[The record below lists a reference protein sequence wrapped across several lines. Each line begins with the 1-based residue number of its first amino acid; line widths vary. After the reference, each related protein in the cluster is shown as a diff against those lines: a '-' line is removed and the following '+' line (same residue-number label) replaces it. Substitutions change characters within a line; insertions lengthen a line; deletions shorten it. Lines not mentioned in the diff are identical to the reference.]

1 MDSWRK
7 NLELLIKSRTPLIWI
22 RTKEEERLHK
32 ILNYSCKKL
41 NIKRFAS
48 WDCVNGIKGV
58 LNEEGKFSNN
68 PLGALNWIKGQ
79 PSESSTILLVKDFH
93 KFYDDPSISR
103 TIKELSFLLK
113 ETNHNL
119 ILTSH
124 MLPSTEELD
133 DLITIINLPLPDLN
147 ELTILIRKMANNTH
161 SDLNEKELNQLA
173 IASSGLSETKV
184 KQVTA
189 KALTQRGKISKDDI
203 KDILEEKKQFIA
215 RSEVLEFFETDSSQ
229 NDIGGLKILKIW
241 LKQRYRAFSKEAREY
256 GLPVPKGVLLVGPQG
271 TGKSLTA
278 KSISQTWSMP
288 LLRLDVGRLFSSLV
302 GSSEAR
308 TRETISRAEAMSP
321 CILWIDEID
330 KGFGGDARSDGGT
343 SQRVLASLLTWMAE
357 KESAVFVIAT
367 ANAIDKLPA
376 ELLRKGR
383 FDEIFFLDLPN
394 SEERLS
400 ILDLH
405 LKKRRPNYDFPL
417 STIIDRTGGYSGAE
431 LEQVV
436 IEGMHYSFSENRE
449 LMEKDLIKAVSE
461 LVPLSRTAK
470 EQIDFLK
477 EWSSTGRARS
487 AS

>member
-1 MDSWRK
+1 MDSWSR
-7 NLELLIKSRTPLIWI
+7 NFELLIKSRTPLIWI
-22 RTKEEERLHK
+22 RTKEEERLYK
-32 ILNYSCKKL
+32 FIDQSCKKL
-41 NIKRFAS
+41 NIKRLVS

-58 LNEEGKFSNN
+58 LNENGKFSNN
-68 PLGALNWIKGQ
+68 PLGVLNWIKEQ
-79 PSESSTILLVKDFH
+79 KSELPTILLVRDFH

-103 TIKELSFLLK
+103 TIKELSSSLR
-113 ETNHNL
+113 ETNNNL
-119 ILTSH
+119 ILSSH
-124 MLPSTEELD
+124 LLPSSEELD
-133 DLITIINLPLPDLN
+133 DLITIINLPLPDLS
-147 ELTILIRKMANNTH
+147 ELTALIKKIAVNTD
-161 SDLNEKELNQLA
+161 SDLREQDLNELA

-203 KDILEEKKQFIA
+203 KDILEEKKQVIA
-215 RSEVLEFFETDSSQ
+215 RSEILEFFESKSAK
-229 NDIGGLKILKIW
+229 NDIGGLKVLKTW
-241 LKQRYRAFSKEAREY
+241 LKQRYRAFSKEAKEY
-256 GLPVPKGVLLVGPQG
+256 GLPIPKGVLLVGPQG

-278 KSISQTWSMP
+278 KSISQSWSMP

-367 ANAIDKLPA
+367 ANSIDKLPA

-405 LKKRRPNYDFPL
+405 LKKRRPGYNFPL

-431 LEQVV
+431 LEQAV
-436 IEGMHYSFSENRE
+436 IEGMHFSFSENRE

>member
-1 MDSWRK
+1 MYSWCK
-7 NLELLIKSRTPLIWI
+7 NLDLLIKSRTPLIWI
-22 RTKEEERLHK
+22 RNKEEERLFK
-32 ILNYSCKKL
+32 VIDKCCKRL
-41 NIKRFAS
+41 NIKRFVS
-48 WDCVNGIKGV
+48 WDCVNGIKGT
-58 LNEEGKFSNN
+58 LNEDGKFTNN
-68 PLGALNWIKGQ
+68 PLGILNWIKEQ
-79 PSESSTILLVKDFH
+79 TNDLSTVIIVKDFH
-93 KFYDDPSISR
+93 KFYEDPSISR

-113 ETNHNL
+113 KTNNNL
-119 ILTSH
+119 IFSSH
-124 MLPSTEELD
+124 LFPSSDELD
-133 DLITIINLPLPDLN
+133 ELITIINLPLPDQSELKNLLKNIAVKTDSILN
-147 ELTILIRKMANNTH
+147 EQE
-161 SDLNEKELNQLA
+161 LNELA
-173 IASSGLSETKV
+173 IASSGLSETRV
-184 KQVTA
+184 KQVA
-189 KALTQRGKISKDDI
+189 ARALTQRGKISKDDI
-203 KDILEEKKQFIA
+203 KDILEEKKQVIS
-215 RSEVLEFFETDSSQ
+215 RSEILEFFQSNSNQ
-229 NDIGGLKILKIW
+229 NDVGGLKLLKVW
-241 LKQRYRAFSKEAREY
+241 LEQRYQAFSKEARDY
-256 GLPVPKGVLLVGPQG
+256 GLPIPKGVLLLGPQG

-278 KSISQTWSMP
+278 KSISQSWSMP

-308 TRETISRAEAMSP
+308 TRETILRAEAMAP

-394 SEERLS
+394 YEERSS

-405 LKKRRPNYDFPL
+405 LKKRRPNYNFPL
-417 STIIDRTGGYSGAE
+417 TTIIDRTNGYSGAE
-431 LEQVV
+431 LEQAV
-436 IEGMHYSFSENRE
+436 IEGMHFSFAEKRE
-449 LMEKDLIKAVSE
+449 LMERDLIKAVSE

-470 EQIDFLK
+470 EKIDLLK